1 MKDLKWISIGILT
14 AMIIYALGHMV
25 REDASN
31 IMNSITNRFSQ
42 EDSILTI
49 GRTNGSIALDP
60 AVVTDQES
68 LRVTVN
74 IYDNLVT
81 YDKTG
86 VALKPS
92 LAENW
97 SVSEDGLVWHF
108 TIRRNVVFHDGSK
121 LDADAVVF
129 NFNRWMDATSP
140 YHAGRFIYWNMNFG
154 GFPGIVESVQS
165 LSSDTVEIVLS
176 KPYAPFLNTLAM
188 PAFGIA
194 SPEAIMKY
202 NEDLKYK
209 PVGTGP
215 FIFKSWEENGEI
227 ILERNNAY
235 WSEKAK
241 VSQLVFKTIS
251 DPKERIRQLK
261 SGEILIADNLTYE
274 DISLIKNSEHILL
287 INRSFFNVGYLA
299 MNMNNE
305 NLKIKAVRQAISH
318 VIDKKMLV
326 QVAFDGSARPAT
338 TFVPPIL
345 WGYNESI
352 KSATFDI
359 EFAKK
364 LLNGVE
370 KGDGFEIKLLVM
382 EEPRTYFPKPAI
394 LARFIQESLAGVN
407 IKVTVETRP
416 WEEVLKRGQNGD
428 YEMILAGWN
437 GDVAD
442 PDNFLYNLFSSE
454 NAVTGT
460 ITNYAF
466 YSNPQVDNLLRLSRQ
481 TTDQSFRNS
490 IYRDIQELVVR
501 DTPAIPLVH
510 TIPTIGINRRV
521 SGYVTNIS
529 GLEPLNHISLSKE
542 DS

>member
-1 MKDLKWISIGILT
+1 MKDLKWIGIGILI
-14 AMIIYALGHMV
+14 ALIIYTLGNLV
-25 REDASN
+25 KEDAFNIINLISN
-31 IMNSITNRFSQ
+31 SFPQ
-42 EDSILTI
+42 EDSVLTI
-49 GRTNGSIALDP
+49 GRTSGSIALDP

-86 VALKPS
+86 VTLKPS

-108 TIRRNVVFHDGSK
+108 TIRRNVLFHDGTQ

-129 NFNRWMDATSP
+129 NFDRWMNSTSP
-140 YHAGRFIYWNMNFG
+140 YHAGHFVYWNMNFG
-154 GFPGIVESVQS
+154 GFPGIVESVQA
-165 LSSDTVEIVLS
+165 LSNDTVEIVLS
-176 KPYAPFLNTLAM
+176 KPYAPFLSTLAM

-202 NEDLKYK
+202 NEELKYK

-215 FIFKSWEENGEI
+215 FVFKSWDENGEI
-227 ILERNNAY
+227 ILERNYNY

-241 VSQLVFKTIS
+241 VSQIVFKTIS
-251 DPKERIRQLK
+251 DPKERIKQLRN
-261 SGEILIADNLTYE
+261 GEILIADNLTYE
-274 DISLIKNSEHILL
+274 DIALIKDSDHILL
-287 INRSFFNVGYLA
+287 TNRSFFNIGYLS

-305 NLKIKAVRQAISH
+305 NLKIKAVRQAIAH
-318 VIDKKMLV
+318 LIDKKMLV
-326 QVAFDGSARPAT
+326 QVAFDGSARVAT

-345 WGYNESI
+345 WGYNENI

-364 LLNGVE
+364 LLSGVKKE
-370 KGDGFEIKLLVM
+370 AGFEIKLLVM
-382 EEPRTYFPKPAI
+382 EEPRSYFPKPAI
-394 LARFIQESLAGVN
+394 LARFIQESLAGAN
-407 IKVTVETRP
+407 IKVIIETKP

-428 YEMILAGWN
+428 YDMIFAGWN

-454 NAVTGT
+454 NTVAGT
-460 ITNYAF
+460 ISNYAF
-466 YSNPQVDNLLRLSRQ
+466 YNSPQVNNLLKLARQ
-481 TTDQSFRNS
+481 TTDKSFRNS
-490 IYRDIQELVVR
+490 LYREIQELVSS

-521 SGYVTNIS
+521 NGYVTNIS
-529 GLEPLNHISLSKE
+529 GVEPLNHISLSKE
-542 DS
+542 Y

>member
-1 MKDLKWISIGILT
+1 MKDLKWIGIGILT
-14 AMIIYALGHMV
+14 ALIIYVLGHIV
-25 REDASN
+25 KEDASN
-31 IMNSITNRFSQ
+31 IINLISNSFPKADRV
-42 EDSILTI
+42 LTI
-49 GRTNGSIALDP
+49 GRTSGSIALDP

-74 IYDNLVT
+74 LYDNMVT
-81 YDKTG
+81 YDQTG
-86 VALKPS
+86 VTIKPS

-108 TIRRNVVFHDGSK
+108 TIRRNVFFHDGSK

-129 NFNRWMDATSP
+129 NFNRWMDSTSP
-140 YHAGRFIYWNMNFG
+140 YHAGHFVYWNMNFG
-154 GFPGIVESVQS
+154 GFPGIVESVQA

-176 KPYAPFLNTLAM
+176 KPYAPFLSTLAM

-215 FIFKSWEENGEI
+215 FVFKSWAENGEI
-227 ILERNNAY
+227 TLERNYNY
-235 WSEKAK
+235 WAEKPK
-241 VSQLVFKTIS
+241 VSHIVFKTIS
-251 DPKERIRQLK
+251 DPKERIRQLR

-274 DISLIKNSEHILL
+274 DIALIKNSDQILL
-287 INRSFFNVGYLA
+287 TNRSFFNIGYLS

-305 NLKIKAVRQAISH
+305 ALKIKAVRQAIAH
-318 VIDKKMLV
+318 LLDKKMLI
-326 QVAFDGSARPAT
+326 QVAFDGSSRAAT

-345 WGYNESI
+345 WGYNENI
-352 KSATFDI
+352 KSTTFDI
-359 EFAKK
+359 ELARN
-364 LLNGVE
+364 LLKGVE

-382 EEPRTYFPKPAI
+382 EEPRSYFPKPAI
-394 LARFIQESLAGVN
+394 LARFIQESLATAN
-407 IKVTVETRP
+407 IKVIVETKP

-428 YEMILAGWN
+428 YDMILAGWN

-454 NAVTGT
+454 NTVAGT
-460 ITNYAF
+460 ISNYAF
-466 YSNPQVDNLLRLSRQ
+466 YNSPQVDNLLKLARQ
-481 TTDQSFRNS
+481 STDKAFRNS
-490 IYRDIQELVVR
+490 LYREIQELVSI

-510 TIPTIGINRRV
+510 TLPTIGINRNV

-529 GLEPLNHISLSKE
+529 GVEPLNHVSLSKE
-542 DS
+542 Y